1 MTFVSF
7 FYNICID
14 LSPLFTQKNGKN
26 RRNPYISFM
35 EHWTNYYNEGISLKE
50 AKRFEESLALHLKV
64 LAIEPELKMPEAW
77 HNVGAAFLRL
87 NRPEEAIPYL
97 RKAITLYDHLIYEV
111 HYSQPD
117 EWENADENESG
128 YKPSENAWIDDDPV
142 IDPEEFYGDEPVAYY
157 LFWKS
162 CCFALLHEKEAFLEN
177 LSLSIAK
184 DDWYALEAS
193 KEEDL
198 IAFSQDPDFRNL
210 IDPIVARINAPDH
223 PHLFDIFE
231 RIEKRIL
238 IGFEDPEEF
247 IPDVIHEVTEQ
258 QWNAPVPTSWIRKT
272 ALQLHNSHLEK
283 SREWTGKTDVKRLA
297 EVFNTLCK
305 DGILALHRPGYT
317 REDAIEE
324 VFSVM
329 EDMVLSPE
337 LIKGFCFYCGENVD
351 KLIYSEGTL
360 HIGFNS
366 ILIDDSPFAIAIGTT
381 IVQRLRENGFMVEW
395 DGKMGS
401 CIQVLQFQWKKV
413 FISDEDQQLWDHWRV
428 FDLF

>member
-1 MTFVSF
+1 
-7 FYNICID
+7 
-14 LSPLFTQKNGKN
+14 
-26 RRNPYISFM
+26 M
-35 EHWTNYYNEGISLKE
+35 EHWTNCYNEGISLKE

-77 HNVGAAFLRL
+77 HNVGAAYLRL
-87 NRPEEAIPYL
+87 GRSGEAVPYL
-97 RKAITLYDHLIYEV
+97 RKAIELYDRLIYQM

-117 EWENADENESG
+117 EWGKSEENDSHKQSES
-128 YKPSENAWIDDDPV
+128 AWLDDDPV
-142 IDPEEFYGDEPVAYY
+142 IDNEEFYGDEPVAYY

-162 CCFALLHEKEAFLEN
+162 CCFALLNEKEPFLE
-177 LSLSIAK
+177 SLTQSIAK
-184 DDWYALEAS
+184 DDWYALEAAT
-193 KEEDL
+193 EEDL
-198 IAFSQDPDFRNL
+198 VAFREDPDLRKL
-210 IDPIVARINAPDH
+210 IDPIIARINAPDH
-223 PHLFDIFE
+223 PHLYDIFD

-247 IPDVIHEVTEQ
+247 IPDVVHEVTEK
-258 QWNAPVPTSWIRKT
+258 QWKAPVPTSWIRKT
-272 ALQLHNSHLEK
+272 ALQLHANHLAK
-283 SREWTGKTDVKRLA
+283 SKEWPAETDVKRLA

-329 EDMVLSPE
+329 EDMVLSPD

-351 KLIYSEGTL
+351 KLIYSDGTL

-366 ILIDDSPFAIAIGTT
+366 ILIDDAPYAVAIGNT
-381 IVQRLRENGFMVEW
+381 IVQRLREKGFVVEW
-395 DGKMGS
+395 DGKMES
-401 CIQVLQFQWKKV
+401 CIRVLNFQWKKV

>member
-1 MTFVSF
+1 
-7 FYNICID
+7 
-14 LSPLFTQKNGKN
+14 
-26 RRNPYISFM
+26 M

-50 AKRFEESLALHLKV
+50 AKRFEESLVQHLKV

-77 HNVGAAFLRL
+77 HNVGAAYLRL
-87 NRPEEAIPYL
+87 NRLNEAIPYL
-97 RKAITLYDHLIYEV
+97 RKAITLYDQLIYQL
-111 HYSQPD
+111 HYSQSD
-117 EWENADENESG
+117 EWENSEENEAG
-128 YKPSENAWIDDDPV
+128 FKQSENAWLDDDPV

-162 CCFALLHEKEAFLEN
+162 CCFALLNEKEPFLKN
-177 LSLSIAK
+177 LAQSIAK

-193 KEEDL
+193 TEED
-198 IAFSQDPDFRNL
+198 IVAFHEDPDFRDL
-210 IDPIVARINAPDH
+210 IDPVVVRINSPDH
-223 PHLFDIFE
+223 PYLYDIFD

-247 IPDVIHEVTEQ
+247 IPDIIYEVNEQ
-258 QWNAPVPTSWIRKT
+258 QWKAPVPTSWIRKT
-272 ALQLHNSHLEK
+272 TMQLYTSHLAK
-283 SREWTGKTDVKRLA
+283 SKEWSGETDVKRLA

-317 REDAIEE
+317 RENAIEE

-351 KLIYSEGTL
+351 KLIYSDSTL

-366 ILIDDSPFAIAIGTT
+366 ILIDDSDFAIAIGTT
-381 IVQRLRENGFMVEW
+381 IVERLREKGFMVEW
-395 DGKMGS
+395 EGTMES
-401 CIQVLQFQWKKV
+401 CICVLQFRWKKV